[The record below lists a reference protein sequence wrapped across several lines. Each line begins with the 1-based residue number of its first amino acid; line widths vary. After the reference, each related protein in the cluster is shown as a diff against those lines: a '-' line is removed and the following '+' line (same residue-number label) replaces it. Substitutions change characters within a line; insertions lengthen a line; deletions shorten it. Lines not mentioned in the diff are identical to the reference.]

1 MLAAAL
7 FALAMGDAAAPIP
20 LAPAP
25 GAAPAL
31 SIVLGGQAITLDKDG
46 RAIVPPDTAL
56 SAPGLRF
63 YRPAEDGP
71 FFYYPNDDTLVLWP
85 LSGPDH
91 AARAEIVVKAADAT
105 TWEHA
110 PAFEAPVEVRNGK
123 AGVRFV
129 VSAGDWDVAIL
140 VPGFAPAF
148 SRVGASAAT
157 FTNAASALKRAARLK
172 A

>member
-7 FALAMGDAAAPIP
+7 FALAVGEAAAPIP

-25 GAAPAL
+25 GAAPSA
-31 SIVLGGQAITLDKDG
+31 SIVLGGHAVALDKDG
-46 RAIVPPDTAL
+46 RASVPPDTAL

-71 FFYYPNDDTLVLWP
+71 VFYFPSNDTLVLWP
-85 LSGPDH
+85 LSGPEH

-129 VSAGDWDVAIL
+129 VSAGKWDAAIL

-148 SRVGASAAT
+148 SHVSRPPRPSRT
-157 FTNAASALKRAARLK
+157 RLRR
-172 A
+172 